1 MFKTKRQKA
10 RKLRLKFREPVT
22 VDLLTRA
29 CAAAGVDLKAFL
41 DDPEGYLNDLMMSY
55 EQAKEFMSIVLV
67 RPPELGSR
75 PLEEALAVGYYVL
88 TDFFLH
94 TYLGHFGARL
104 PITML
109 KAGSSPAQRLALP
122 T

>member
-1 MFKTKRQKA
+1 MFKTQRQKA
-10 RKLRLKFREPVT
+10 RKLRLTFREPVT

-29 CAAAGVDLKAFL
+29 CAATGIKLEAFL
-41 DDPEGYLNDLMMSY
+41 KDPESCLDDLLLSY
-55 EQAKEFMSIVLV
+55 EQAREFMSIVLV
-67 RPPELGSR
+67 RPPKLGSR

-94 TYLGHFGARL
+94 TYLKHSSAQL
-104 PITML
+104 LVTIL
-109 KAGSSPAQRLALP
+109 KAESSPTQGLALP